1 MEDGV
6 FPITSVSL
14 VQGRQKLV
22 RIFSHYYFDG
32 CLLTHVKS
40 VVFIEFLEDK
50 CSSWNKC
57 QNIMSFMVVSVE
69 NPGTEVPQ
77 WLSWTWFIQ
86 TTWRHADSKV
96 LALHSAP
103 CVLYEHTFNFHCC
116 VFRIS
121 KNYPIAFDSILL
133 AGNKSVHQQMLPMYL
148 RYIWCRHREV
158 INMLLCNIY
167 IVICGIRWK

>member
-69 NPGTEVPQ
+69 RIQGLKCRSDSPGRGSSRLLGDMLIAKSLHFTVLLVYCMNTHSTSTAVSLGYPRTIPLLLTPFYLQ
-77 WLSWTWFIQ
+77 GTNLFISRCYQ
-86 TTWRHADSKV
+86 CT
-96 LALHSAP
+96 
-103 CVLYEHTFNFHCC
+103 
-116 VFRIS
+116 
-121 KNYPIAFDSILL
+121 
-133 AGNKSVHQQMLPMYL
+133 
-148 RYIWCRHREV
+148 
-158 INMLLCNIY
+158 
-167 IVICGIRWK
+167 